1 MRRTLGRGL
10 LLVPILA
17 AFFVADASAQRWKWD
32 FGVYGGY
39 SWFSPLLD
47 EEDTNL
53 PDDAGGAE
61 VHWDAGWLAGVQLGY
76 NFRPNIGIRLNTRYS
91 DRPVVGSDIDT
102 NDFVTSTNLWAA
114 SLDLLFRLR
123 QPADEFAGMEMLP
136 YLALGLGAK
145 WMNPGLD
152 EFTCNDV
159 TEGESFAC
167 VPFRTGGPPGGVN
180 SRGWAIGEKNSLMGL
195 VGFGID
201 WRLGRS
207 FALRTEIND
216 QIYSPQVYQATPTA
230 SPFVYNLPN
239 EDNQA
244 KLVHEIAGTIG
255 LHFLMG
261 LAPVPVVA
269 VAPPPPPPPVVAPP
283 PPPPAPREESISVC
297 VIDPTAPGGIRM
309 QTATLVEGRD
319 TFVVTGGNRTP
330 IRSAVG
336 NVTVATGA
344 DWYVRGQP
352 LVMNVGTQR
361 VQFTTYGSSQVV
373 SGQDLAYL
381 GTVNGF
387 PVYADR
393 DDVADV
399 INELNEL
406 NRTRPGTDL
415 GVILND
421 QKTLRTNLED
431 VRMFYVP
438 VYGYGCVF
446 QGVQRQEE
454 VRKGGK

>member
-32 FGVYGGY
+32 VGVYGGY
-39 SWFSPLLD
+39 SYFTPLLD
-47 EEDTNL
+47 EEDTGLN
-53 PDDAGGAE
+53 DDVGSAE
-61 VHWDAGWLAGVQLGY
+61 VHFDAGWNTGLQIGY
-76 NFRPNIGIRLNTRYS
+76 NFRPNLGIRLNTRYS

-102 NDFVTSTNLWAA
+102 NDFVTSTNLWAT

-123 QPADEFAGMEMLP
+123 QPRDEFAGMEMLP
-136 YLALGLGAK
+136 FLALGLGVK
-145 WMNPGLD
+145 WMNPAYD
-152 EFTCNDV
+152 NFTCNDV
-159 TEGESFAC
+159 SEGESFNC
-167 VPFRTGGPPGGVN
+167 VPFVTGGPRGTVN
-180 SRGWAIGEKNSLMGL
+180 SRSWAIGEKNSLMGL
-195 VGFGID
+195 IGLGID
-201 WRLGRS
+201 WRLGRT

-216 QIYSPQVYQATPTA
+216 QIYSPQVYQAQ
-230 SPFVYNLPN
+230 FVSGTTWNLPN
-239 EDNQA
+239 EDNQS

-255 LHFLMG
+255 LHFLGG
-261 LAPVPVVA
+261 LEAAPVVVVA
-269 VAPPPPPPPVVAPP
+269 PPPPPPVVAPP
-283 PPPPAPREESISVC
+283 PPPAAPREESISVC

-309 QTATLVEGRD
+309 QTATLVESRD
-319 TFVVTGGNRTP
+319 TFVVVGGNRTP
-330 IRSAVG
+330 IGQAVG

-352 LVMNVGTQR
+352 LVMTVGRTP
-361 VQFTTYGSSQVV
+361 VQFTTYGSSQVI

-381 GTVNGF
+381 GTINGF

-393 DDVADV
+393 DEVSDV

-415 GVILND
+415 GVLLND
-421 QKTLRTNLED
+421 QRALRTNLED

-446 QGVQRQEE
+446 QGVQRQEA
-454 VRKGGK
+454 VTKGK